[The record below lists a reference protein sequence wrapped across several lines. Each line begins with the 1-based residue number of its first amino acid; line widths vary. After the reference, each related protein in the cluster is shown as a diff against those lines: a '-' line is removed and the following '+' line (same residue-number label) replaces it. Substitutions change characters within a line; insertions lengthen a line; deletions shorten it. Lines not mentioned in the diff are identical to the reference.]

1 MKDSILNN
9 LLRHFAEVKPQI
21 NLFSNNELFK
31 DELGVDSLDMAEFI
45 ARVEQDYRVEIP
57 DEDWP
62 KIATMNLL
70 VNYIDHAVAN

>member
-1 MKDSILNN
+1 MKTKILTN
-9 LLRHFAEVKPQI
+9 LLRHFAEVKPHI
-21 NLFSNNELFK
+21 RLSSKNELFK
-31 DELGVDSLDMAEFI
+31 DELGIDSLDMAEFI

-70 VNYIDHAVAN
+70 VDYIDHAVAN